1 MNKKLGKG
9 ICLMAFGLGVVLMSI
24 APALADQ
31 IVVCQSCTSAPGGDP
46 NIISNPG
53 SFNMFIEG
61 SGTSVA
67 PTLIVIAE
75 YNGGAAPTVSVGGG
89 PDLSLAGANTLGLGS
104 TNPLTGY
111 SSSPP
116 DMFSALGLPSGGS
129 MSFVNFS
136 AADVALG
143 LAAPTSF
150 TLYAFQ
156 YNGGLSGT
164 PINVSVTGADVGS
177 FIGGYGCGFNSSP
190 NDCSPTGQIS
200 QTVFTNSGVISTPE
214 PASVLLLGGGLA
226 GIWIWRRKF
235 AQS

>member
-1 MNKKLGKG
+1 MNKKLAKG
-9 ICLMAFGLGVVLMSI
+9 ICLMAFGFGLVLMAI

-31 IVVCQSCTSAPGGDP
+31 IVVCQSCTTAPGGDP

-61 SGTSVA
+61 SGTSA
-67 PTLIVIAE
+67 SPTLIVIAE
-75 YNGGAAPTVSVGGG
+75 YNGGAAPSVTVGGG
-89 PDLSLAGANTLGLGS
+89 PALSLAAVNTLGLN
-104 TNPLTGY
+104 TNPVAGY

-136 AADVALG
+136 AADVAKG
-143 LAAPTSF
+143 FAAPTSF

-164 PINVSVTGADVGS
+164 PINVGVAGADNGS
-177 FIGGYGCGFNSSP
+177 FIGGYGCGFNSTPS
-190 NDCSPTGQIS
+190 DCSPNGSIS
-200 QTVFTNSGVISTPE
+200 QTVFTNAGVISTPE
-214 PASVLLLGGGLA
+214 PASLLLLGAGLA